1 MGGQG
6 EGLLHSDPPLV
17 TLTLSRQGLKK
28 EINSLL
34 SERDDIQLQLKRV
47 EETLDILNSVE
58 KEEEGAPGD
67 PHNMIQK
74 LENKLKQ
81 YTRKLTVYEVN
92 EAILTRKY
100 HTLSEQ
106 YLNEHQIRKAIE
118 TDFIEMEGVLKRRIL
133 FLEQYK
139 AQIKGK
145 VEQYQKELEL
155 SIPQSDYLIIQ
166 NELERL
172 REDYL
177 YSLRREL
184 EARISSL
191 HSLEKER
198 EGTTPFPSLR
208 YLIFVQ

>member
-1 MGGQG
+1 
-6 EGLLHSDPPLV
+6 
-17 TLTLSRQGLKK
+17 
-28 EINSLL
+28 
-34 SERDDIQLQLKRV
+34 V
-47 EETLDILNSVE
+47 EETLDLLNSVE
-58 KEEEGAPGD
+58 GDGEGGGAAGD
-67 PHNMIQK
+67 PHHMILK

-100 HTLSEQ
+100 HTLMEQ

-118 TDFIEMEGVLKRRIL
+118 TDFIEMEGVLKRRVL

-198 EGTTPFPSLR
+198 EGTPPPPSVSSPPTFCSPGPEVEGDPIGGR
-208 YLIFVQ
+208 ACPCEASVA